1 MTLALATVPSKTPQV
16 AAHDRAVAGGLA
28 SVIFLAVVVALA
40 VGMRRLRARVALEHA
55 ERVLEQEIDALV
67 QADEPRGGR

>member
-1 MTLALATVPSKTPQV
+1 MTHAHATVPSKTPSV

-40 VGMRRLRARVALEHA
+40 FGMRRLRARVALDHA
-55 ERVLEQEIDALV
+55 ERVLEQEIDALER
-67 QADEPRGGR
+67 DEKPRGGP